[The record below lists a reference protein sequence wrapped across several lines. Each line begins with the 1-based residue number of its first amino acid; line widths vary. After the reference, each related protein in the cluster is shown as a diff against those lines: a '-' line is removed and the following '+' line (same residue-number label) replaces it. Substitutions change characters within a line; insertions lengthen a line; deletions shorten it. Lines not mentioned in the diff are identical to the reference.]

1 MACVTDEP
9 IDMWPDLTVV
19 HGKPRHPQS
28 QGSVE
33 RANCDIE
40 DMLRAWLDDHKT
52 TQWSVGLKF
61 VPMKKI
67 YTTKNR
73 TAKMSP
79 YKALFAQDSSIGLK
93 TDFPRDV
100 VVTLRPET
108 EDLQRML
115 TSTPQ
120 AQNRRPAT
128 YDGRGT
134 VTLTGND
141 DAQRTVAL
149 TDTDDVRGSVTL
161 TDTDDGQG
169 IVTLTHIDD
178 RRGTV
183 TLTDTND
190 GRGTVT
196 LTLLRMDKGQ

>member
-1 MACVTDEP
+1 
-9 IDMWPDLTVV
+9 
-19 HGKPRHPQS
+19 
-28 QGSVE
+28 
-33 RANCDIE
+33 
-40 DMLRAWLDDHKT
+40 
-52 TQWSVGLKF
+52 
-61 VPMKKI
+61 
-67 YTTKNR
+67 
-73 TAKMSP
+73 MSP
-79 YKALFAQDSSIGLK
+79 YKALFAQDLSIGLK

-141 DAQRTVAL
+141 DAQRTV
-149 TDTDDVRGSVTL
+149 TL
-161 TDTDDGQG
+161 TDTDNGQG
-169 IVTLTHIDD
+169 IVTLTDTDD

-196 LTLLRMDKGQ
+196 LTDTEDGQGTVTLTLMIDEGQ